1 MQVVLF
7 CRKVVMRIGRT
18 FFEQELR
25 KLFGAGDVIRQPV
38 FVGRC
43 CTGYIG
49 RKLCARIEFV
59 CSRYAGNYDA
69 LQITV
74 INPNGGLVDKIVLL
88 LADLLETGKI
98 PYDFNFPGGE
108 APYIWVDGLRAEWYA
123 VKPTEADYAAIRK
136 AVQDYLSVFGKEKCE

>member
-59 CSRYAGNYDA
+59 CSKYAGNYDA
-69 LQITV
+69 LQIRV
-74 INPNGGLVDKIVLL
+74 INPDKGLVDQITLL
-88 LADLLETGKI
+88 FADLLAVENI
-98 PYDFNFPGGE
+98 HYDFGFPGGE
-108 APYIWVDGLRAEWYA
+108 PPYIWVDRLRAEWYA
-123 VKPTEADYAAIRK
+123 VKPSDADYAAIRK
-136 AVQDYLSVFGKEKCE
+136 AVQDYLSLFRKEVCA